1 MSPARPRPVLATVP
15 LYAPDPSPVEIDLS
29 DNVNMWGVPPA
40 AERALRDPLAA
51 HPSVYPHSDPVELRE
66 ALARYAGVSAAQVI
80 TGCGSDD
87 VIDGALRAFAA
98 PGETVAYS
106 APSFSMLV
114 NFARVNGLEPGP
126 VPFRKDGDIDP
137 DALLAQR
144 APITYICS
152 PNNPTGTGV
161 SLAAIERVVAGATG
175 LVLVDEAYGEYSG
188 QTAVPL
194 LPRAPQL
201 LVTRTLSK
209 AFGLAG
215 LRVGYGLAAPDVVQ
229 VLEKVR
235 GPYKVNAL
243 GEKVALAAL
252 REDVPWV
259 RRHVAEALALRD
271 RLRATLEGLGL
282 HPLPSA
288 ANFLCIPVP
297 DSAALGKALLA
308 RGIKVRVLRSL
319 PGIGDA
325 IRVGVGPWE
334 LMERL
339 VAALREVLR

>member
-1 MSPARPRPVLATVP
+1 MSPARPRPVLTTLP
-15 LYAPDPSPVEIDLS
+15 LYSPDPSPVEIDLS

-51 HPSVYPHSDPVELRE
+51 HPSVYPHSDPVELRR
-66 ALARYAGVSAAQVI
+66 ALAAYAGVSAAQVI

-98 PGETVAYS
+98 PGEKVAYS
-106 APSFSMLV
+106 TPSFSMLV
-114 NFARVNGLEPGP
+114 NFTRVNGLEPAP
-126 VPFRKDGDIDP
+126 VPFRNDGDIEP
-137 DALLAQR
+137 DALLEQR
-144 APITYICS
+144 AAITYICS

-161 SLAAIERVVAGATG
+161 SPAAIERVVSRAEG

-194 LPRAPQL
+194 ISRAPQL

-215 LRVGYGLAAPDVVQ
+215 LRVGYGLAAPEVVQ

-243 GEKVALAAL
+243 GERVAVAAL

-259 RRHVAEALALRD
+259 RRHVEEARGLRD
-271 RLRATLEGLGL
+271 RLRGELERLGL
-282 HPLPSA
+282 DPLPSA
-288 ANFLCIPVP
+288 ANFLCVPVP
-297 DSAALGKALLA
+297 DSAAVGKALLV

-325 IRVGVGPWE
+325 FRVGVGPWE
-334 LMERL
+334 QMERL
-339 VAALREVLR
+339 LSALREVLR

>member
-1 MSPARPRPVLATVP
+1 MSPARPRPVLTTLP
-15 LYAPDPSPVEIDLS
+15 LYSPDPSPVEIDLS

-51 HPSVYPHSDPVELRE
+51 HPSVYPHSDPVELRR
-66 ALARYAGVSAAQVI
+66 ALAAYAGVSAAQVI

-98 PGETVAYS
+98 PGEKVAYS
-106 APSFSMLV
+106 TPSFSMLV
-114 NFARVNGLEPGP
+114 NFTRVNGLEPAP
-126 VPFRKDGDIDP
+126 VPFRNDGDIEP
-137 DALLAQR
+137 DALLEQR
-144 APITYICS
+144 AAITYICS

-161 SLAAIERVVAGATG
+161 SPAAIERVVSRAEG

-194 LPRAPQL
+194 LSRAPQL

-215 LRVGYGLAAPDVVQ
+215 LRVGYGLAAPEVVQ

-243 GEKVALAAL
+243 GERVAVAAL

-259 RRHVAEALALRD
+259 RRHVEESRGLRE
-271 RLRATLEGLGL
+271 RLRGELERLGL
-282 HPLPSA
+282 DPLPSA
-288 ANFLCIPVP
+288 ANFLCVPVP
-297 DSAALGKALLA
+297 DSAAVGKALLV

-325 IRVGVGPWE
+325 FRVGVGPWE
-334 LMERL
+334 QMERL
-339 VAALREVLR
+339 LSALREVLR